1 VFITVPPIGVAE
13 CCDERVCLSVC
24 LSVREHI
31 FGNARAVIVKFLYAF
46 NYGRSSVLFLRRCD
60 TLCTS
65 GLWMTS
71 YGGMPIPLQQ
81 LTLLRHR
88 AHANAP
94 AASYW
99 LTTEGAETRRV
110 HHERVAGCGACNAP
124 LPCFKGVFSHER
136 RRFIVSAVASCCTVC
151 AVSVPALHGA
161 SSRGHVACVD
171 VLLTSSANVNSVD
184 CAGCTPLFYAATLGH
199 AHVVT
204 SLLRRGANPN
214 HVDCKGR
221 TYVLLFNVCQLN
233 ILCCWSDNQIAHGS
247 K

>member
-1 VFITVPPIGVAE
+1 MSVSV
-13 CCDERVCLSVC
+13 CLCVCLSASISFEMHVQSSSNFSMH
-24 LSVREHI
+24 LTMAV
-31 FGNARAVIVKFLYAF
+31 ARF
-46 NYGRSSVLFLRRCD
+46 SSCDVAIRYVLPVLR
-60 TLCTS
+60 
-65 GLWMTS
+65 MTS

-204 SLLRRGANPN
+204 SLLRHGANPN

-221 TYVLLFNVCQLN
+221 TYVLLFNVC
-233 ILCCWSDNQIAHGS
+233 
-247 K
+247 